1 MRVVMLGTSGA
12 IPTLRRNL
20 PAAAVQRGGQIFL
33 FDCGEGTQ
41 MQMMKAGLSLCKVE
55 KIFISHLHGD
65 HVVGLP
71 GLLMSLGQ
79 TPRHWPISI
88 YGPTGI
94 KDYVLD
100 NKKNLN
106 FHCEYEIVIKEVNEG
121 KISEEEEYRFEAV
134 ALDHNHLTLGY
145 VLIERERPGIF
156 LLEKAK
162 ALGIKEGPLFGKLQ
176 RGEDIKLENGK
187 TIHPQDVLGKPRR
200 GRKIIYA
207 ADTRPCRKVAE
218 LSREVDVLIHDGM
231 FSQNEEK
238 EARERGHS
246 TVTQVARMAKEA
258 GVKKLILTHISSRYP
273 DDKLLLEEARKILP
287 SAIIARDLMEI
298 EIPLPP

>member
-1 MRVVMLGTSGA
+1 MRIVTLGTSGA

-20 PAAAVQRGGQIFL
+20 PAVAVQREGDIFL

-41 MQMMKAGLSLCKVE
+41 MQMMKAKLSLYKVK

-79 TPRHWPISI
+79 SSRRLPIFI
-88 YGPTGI
+88 YGPMGI
-94 KDYVLD
+94 KDYVLA
-100 NKKNLN
+100 NRKHLN
-106 FHCEYEIVIKEVNEG
+106 FHCEYQMILKEVEEG
-121 KISEEEEYRFEAV
+121 IISEEEEYRFEAV

-145 VLIERERPGIF
+145 ALIERERPGKF
-156 LLEKAK
+156 LVEKAK
-162 ALGIKEGPLFGKLQ
+162 DLGIEEGPLFGKLQ
-176 RGEDIKLENGK
+176 RGEEVKLENGRVVR
-187 TIHPQDVLGKPRR
+187 PREVLEKPRR

-218 LSREVDVLIHDGM
+218 LSREANVLIHDGM

-238 EARERGHS
+238 EAGERGHS
-246 TVTQVARMAKEA
+246 TVVQAARMAGEVR
-258 GVKKLILTHISSRYP
+258 VKKLLLTHISARYP
-273 DDKLLLEEARKILP
+273 DAQLLLEEAREIFP
-287 SAIIARDLMEI
+287 PTIIARDLMEVDV
-298 EIPLPP
+298 PY